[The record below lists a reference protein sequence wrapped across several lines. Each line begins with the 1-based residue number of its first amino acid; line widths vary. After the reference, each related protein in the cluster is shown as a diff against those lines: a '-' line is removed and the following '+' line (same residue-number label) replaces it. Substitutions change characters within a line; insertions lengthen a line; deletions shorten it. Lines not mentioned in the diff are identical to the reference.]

1 MHYEADSTL
10 TASALFPLMHCPP
23 LTVRG
28 SAHNQYGNATQQGS
42 KILPLSIDSRSGFIT
57 CWECTVGGWE
67 TPPHLTSAPH
77 PVPFVVGLHPFG
89 SGLESLPQNMMW
101 EVFKDR
107 RWQKSAAV
115 AKSAGISTTQAT
127 LRWMW
132 FDQINLTNV
141 RIWTKNSNLIKNIQ
155 ARGGYKQLGG
165 KGSSQYVAMFQKNS
179 SFSSKNISLLPE

>member
-1 MHYEADSTL
+1 MHDEADSTL

-23 LTVRG
+23 LTVKG
-28 SAHNQYGNATQQGS
+28 SAHNQYGNATHLCS
-42 KILPLSIDSRSGFIT
+42 KILPLSIDFRSGFIT
-57 CWECTVGGWE
+57 CWECTVGGWG
-67 TPPHLTSAPH
+67 TPPHPTSAPY

-89 SGLESLPQNMMW
+89 RGSESLPRNMMW

-115 AKSAGISTTQAT
+115 AKSAGNPTTRAT

-132 FDQINLTNV
+132 FDQRNLTNV

-155 ARGGYKQLGG
+155 ARGGHKQLGG
-165 KGSSQYVAMFQKNS
+165 GGSQYVAMFQTKS
-179 SFSSKNISLLPE
+179 SFSSKNISLVPE